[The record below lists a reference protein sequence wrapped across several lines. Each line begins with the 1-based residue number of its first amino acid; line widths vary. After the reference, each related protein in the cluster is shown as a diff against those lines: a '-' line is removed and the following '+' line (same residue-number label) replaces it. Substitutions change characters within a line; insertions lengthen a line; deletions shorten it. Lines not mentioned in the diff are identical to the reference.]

1 MIGNLFGKKNKSV
14 DIKSN
19 KKDDIDDDFD
29 MSEFETDEF
38 DDNRKPGHSN
48 YSSKDI
54 VTDAK
59 EFSKILATKTSSK
72 ILPDEYSYSYNQ
84 AIDFK
89 DFSKDIITT
98 NKIKIQ
104 RELGRLNT
112 EVKKI
117 VPAKLKGVFDKIGNF
132 LNIDDEQSAVPNIEA
147 QRESTIGSNLD
158 SIFNKQLK
166 TQAILQADSEAKAE
180 INLKS
185 SMSQTKRT
193 QDILIDIANSTSNQT
208 SFTVQIAKEYYK
220 KSLELQYKSFF
231 IQSDMLEVQ
240 RNYFKTF
247 TSQFDL
253 ISKNTAL
260 PEYSKLQ
267 AAERLGQLTKDRVI
281 SNILDKTMQK
291 DGYVDTIK
299 KNFSNFVT
307 NKTNSITDSIS
318 QVTSGIGMINE
329 VGNMSSGN
337 PIVSILKG
345 LGMDLIAEKISDKIG
360 DNYKGA
366 VSNSKYIKSGKNLL
380 GNFFNSPQSFFSNV
394 SGYLNKKI
402 KDNDAVPEFI
412 KDGANDFFN
421 IFKPKGIDRIV
432 QNNSI
437 LDATKPAIFDN
448 KVYRSITDTIPLYLS
463 KILLENTNLTRMYKG
478 VNKNK
483 IKDIQLDTDEDSL
496 HYDFNN
502 RTLNKISTI
511 KENVHTDLRNKADV
525 NKTDRAIDSIGTRLG
540 LSTEES
546 ETFKKYI
553 NKAKDTLDSKDFN
566 ADVLLNIDGK
576 GAGKID
582 KLLKDENG
590 DKIVKILKKINTDN
604 KTKKNLNK
612 HKQYI
617 NYDIETI
624 LDKDNLKAITTAF
637 NSILNI
643 INDNEN
649 TFVKDDKIM
658 YKIVDAIKKYII
670 GDRGVLTPD
679 NVLTPSYILAYLDEN
694 TSEYIAF
701 LNLMSAVKEIQESGG
716 MHNKLYMQ
724 NLLGTIDTSIRDNNI
739 IDSKILKQ
747 IYEHDRRLIDVDKKN
762 GITKISLN
770 EFTEVSKTEKNTNL
784 NVKITKT
791 GNGINSDSDN
801 SILDNKIEAVKSK
814 VNLSVNKISNI
825 VDEVKKG
832 NINKAIKELGSL
844 AAEFKKSSTDI
855 LSKIKNSSIEGLTS
869 VMNEASS
876 TIKNT
881 LDETKAKLETEQNN
895 LINELNSNKEG
906 IDKRVIEGKLSM
918 VKAEI
923 SAINASTVA
932 FRKTMKGVK
941 NKIVDIKTEYNDYK
955 SKKEEEGLD
964 SIKKELKEN
973 FDKKVSI
980 LINDITNYFTNFTTV
995 LNNKADDLIKTK
1007 DDLDNLNKPI

>member
-307 NKTNSITDSIS
+307 NKTNNISDTIS
-318 QVTSGIGMINE
+318 QATSGIGMINE
-329 VGNMSSGN
+329 VGSMSNGN

-394 SGYLNKKI
+394 TGYLNKKI
-402 KDNDAVPEFI
+402 
-412 KDGANDFFN
+412 
-421 IFKPKGIDRIV
+421 
-432 QNNSI
+432 
-437 LDATKPAIFDN
+437 
-448 KVYRSITDTIPLYLS
+448 
-463 KILLENTNLTRMYKG
+463 
-478 VNKNK
+478 
-483 IKDIQLDTDEDSL
+483 
-496 HYDFNN
+496 
-502 RTLNKISTI
+502 
-511 KENVHTDLRNKADV
+511 
-525 NKTDRAIDSIGTRLG
+525 
-540 LSTEES
+540 
-546 ETFKKYI
+546 
-553 NKAKDTLDSKDFN
+553 
-566 ADVLLNIDGK
+566 
-576 GAGKID
+576 
-582 KLLKDENG
+582 
-590 DKIVKILKKINTDN
+590 
-604 KTKKNLNK
+604 
-612 HKQYI
+612 
-617 NYDIETI
+617 
-624 LDKDNLKAITTAF
+624 
-637 NSILNI
+637 
-643 INDNEN
+643 
-649 TFVKDDKIM
+649 
-658 YKIVDAIKKYII
+658 
-670 GDRGVLTPD
+670 
-679 NVLTPSYILAYLDEN
+679 
-694 TSEYIAF
+694 
-701 LNLMSAVKEIQESGG
+701 
-716 MHNKLYMQ
+716 
-724 NLLGTIDTSIRDNNI
+724 
-739 IDSKILKQ
+739 
-747 IYEHDRRLIDVDKKN
+747 
-762 GITKISLN
+762 
-770 EFTEVSKTEKNTNL
+770 
-784 NVKITKT
+784 
-791 GNGINSDSDN
+791 
-801 SILDNKIEAVKSK
+801 
-814 VNLSVNKISNI
+814 
-825 VDEVKKG
+825 
-832 NINKAIKELGSL
+832 
-844 AAEFKKSSTDI
+844 
-855 LSKIKNSSIEGLTS
+855 
-869 VMNEASS
+869 
-876 TIKNT
+876 
-881 LDETKAKLETEQNN
+881 
-895 LINELNSNKEG
+895 
-906 IDKRVIEGKLSM
+906 
-918 VKAEI
+918 
-923 SAINASTVA
+923 
-932 FRKTMKGVK
+932 
-941 NKIVDIKTEYNDYK
+941 
-955 SKKEEEGLD
+955 
-964 SIKKELKEN
+964 
-973 FDKKVSI
+973 
-980 LINDITNYFTNFTTV
+980 
-995 LNNKADDLIKTK
+995 
-1007 DDLDNLNKPI
+1007 